1 MATNNYPLPN
11 VNLPK
16 VDYSKYSN
24 PQRGNSPTPGASM
37 VKALQQADV
46 IKQRQE
52 EARLR
57 KEAAEEA
64 KQQRIIEGMQRIQV
78 NADLWNLEQMSNLH
92 SMPKSTAIEDQLRA
106 TLQTRLDIAT
116 QAQVYLK
123 TKFDDK
129 GKRASAQKA
138 VADYYDLLNLT
149 KNTIINFSALGT
161 YWKDKA
167 PTIGSAVTII
177 GNDENEIANNQ
188 YLVNALG
195 GVYDDAKFEMLY
207 DENENDIMIKV
218 SGHEHVMGDN
228 GKMELG
234 EYREKILSARA
245 WNTRVGEGKD
255 FQFVSEVPQIVNE
268 TIEMLKPSDQSKNND
283 GIGVLNNK
291 GIIAAKYWI
300 DDVVVTGTI
309 PVEGGGNLPTSSR
322 KKKLNLDLL
331 RTDME
336 GVLKQKIGGVVATG
350 PQQTANFWNIDLKQ
364 LNKGFG
370 NSYQKLLPDNTTME
384 QELFNNVIKSLTSFD
399 GITTDEDG
407 NIFYQ
412 TEPSVGKWPEG
423 DDRKMPEYR
432 YKYLQN
438 VITPI
443 INKNEG
449 KTVTSA
455 IIDSV
460 NNLTG
465 KEYYAR
471 ESIYPIWL
479 ENIYPPSKGTGRDK
493 SNKDYYT
500 DKGIDPQ
507 TEFNKLFPESN
518 SIKLYERS
526 GGKLKKVSTGGLN
539 LDTATGRL
547 EFVLNQMTQ
556 TERKAVENETEK
568 FKFAWA
574 ADWKVTHPQKKN
586 ETTAQWVERMRKAY
600 KKAKGKNYN

>member
-1 MATNNYPLPN
+1 MEK
-11 VNLPK
+11 VFSK

-24 PQRGNSPTPGASM
+24 PQRGDSPTPGAAM
-37 VKALQQADV
+37 VKGLQQADV

-129 GKRASAQKA
+129 EKRKSAQKA

-149 KNTIINFSALGT
+149 KNTITNFSALGT
-161 YWKDKA
+161 YWKEKA
-167 PTIGSAVTII
+167 PTIGSEVTII
-177 GNDENEIANNQ
+177 GNDEKEIANNQ

-218 SGHEHVMGDN
+218 SGNEHVVGDN

-234 EYREKILSARA
+234 EYREKIISARA

-291 GIIAAKYWI
+291 GVIAEKYWI
-300 DDVVVTGTI
+300 EDIVVTGTI
-309 PVEGGGNLPTSSR
+309 PVEGGSNLPTSR
-322 KKKLNLDLL
+322 IKKKLNLDLL

-336 GVLKQKIGGVVATG
+336 GVIKQKVNGVVRTG

-370 NSYQKLLPDNTTME
+370 NSYQKLLPDNTAME

-412 TEPSVGKWPEG
+412 TQPSIGKWPEG
-423 DDRKMPEYR
+423 DDTKMPEYR
-432 YKYLQN
+432 HQYLQN
-438 VITPI
+438 IITPTI
-443 INKNEG
+443 IQDDPNTAENEE

-493 SNKDYYT
+493 SNKEYYA

-507 TEFNKLFPESN
+507 TEFNKLFPESK

-526 GGKLKKVSTGGLN
+526 GGKLKQVSTGGLD
-539 LDTATGRL
+539 LDTARGRL
-547 EFVLNQMTQ
+547 EFVLNKMTQ
-556 TERKAVENETEK
+556 TERKAVENETEM
-568 FKFAWA
+568 FKLAWA
-574 ADWKVTHPQKKN
+574 ADWKVKHTKKKD
-586 ETTAQWVERMRKAY
+586 ETIVEWTERMRKAY
-600 KKAKGKNYN
+600 KKATGKNYN